1 MPTPLAPFKNARLL
15 LESPGARGGP
25 ETGYQRVP
33 GQQVV
38 IELWLKQ
45 ASPESRS
52 QFQQLAAASVA
63 TDVLQGYIVAYADV
77 PDGEDWRTLV
87 LADAPNYLNT
97 GQRPAALR
105 KGGRPAAVLFG
116 SRETE
121 AVEVIE
127 SAGVFDDLGIGA
139 TVRNV
144 IGDRLILSAE
154 WRQ

>member
-63 TDVLQGYIVAYADV
+63 TDVLQGYIVN
-77 PDGEDWRTLV
+77 
-87 LADAPNYLNT
+87 LALIAFWDAWFIPQ
-97 GQRPAALR
+97 QR
-105 KGGRPAAVLFG
+105 
-116 SRETE
+116 
-121 AVEVIE
+121 
-127 SAGVFDDLGIGA
+127 
-139 TVRNV
+139 
-144 IGDRLILSAE
+144 
-154 WRQ
+154 